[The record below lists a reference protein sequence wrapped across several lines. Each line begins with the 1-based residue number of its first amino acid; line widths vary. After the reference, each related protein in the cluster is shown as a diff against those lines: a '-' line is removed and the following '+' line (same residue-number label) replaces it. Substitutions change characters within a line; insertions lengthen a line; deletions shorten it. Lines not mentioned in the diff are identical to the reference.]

1 MKQSL
6 TRLLF
11 AVALLTSTASLALA
25 QGASATTSLA
35 GAVVDKDGG
44 VIPGAPVAVKNN
56 GTGVT
61 PTAVTNGSGAYSFP
75 TLDAGTYTVTI
86 SLSGFMTVIVRD
98 TRLLAGTPQ
107 PDAQSSR
114 AA

>member
-35 GAVVDKDGG
+35 GAVADKDGG
-44 VIPGAPVAVKNN
+44 VIPGATVAVKNN
-56 GTGVT
+56 GTAGHADRRHERLRRVFVPHARRGHVHRDDLALRDSRPSSSAT
-61 PTAVTNGSGAYSFP
+61 SGCSPA
-75 TLDAGTYTVTI
+75 
-86 SLSGFMTVIVRD
+86 R
-98 TRLLAGTPQ
+98 R
-107 PDAQSSR
+107 R
-114 AA
+114 R